1 MFSWLFQND
10 CTNISKYRAE
20 RNRRWRAR
28 RDAEEAGKK
37 DGNGDDDDDDGDED
51 DEKKKRKRKN
61 KEWRERRSASNSQVN
76 PQNVVVASGK
86 FPNSWTLF

>member
-28 RDAEEAGKK
+28 RDTEEAGKK
-37 DGNGDDDDDDGDED
+37 DGNDDDGDGDEE

-76 PQNVVVASGK
+76 PQIVVVASEK
-86 FPNSWTLF
+86 